1 MIEFSELK
9 TWPLH
14 TGHNS
19 FEEGVPGIYSHFKE
33 FAIEILKLCK
43 LSSARREDYKFMENI
58 TEVPAEL
65 PSSTHTL
72 VNSKV
77 CCNAII

>member
-14 TGHNS
+14 TGLNS
-19 FEEGVPGIYSHFKE
+19 FEEVVPGIYSHFEE
-33 FAIEILKLCK
+33 FAIEILKLCT

-58 TEVPAEL
+58 TEVAAKL
-65 PSSTHTL
+65 PSSTLSH
-72 VNSKV
+72 
-77 CCNAII
+77 IG